1 MKSFWDDRYS
11 AAEYVYG
18 EDPNVFFAEQLK
30 KLTPGKIILPCD
42 GEGRNAV
49 YAALLGW
56 EVMAFDSSGA
66 GKIKAEKLAQKRNVK
81 IDFIIGDALTINYTQ
96 KSVDVVALIYAH
108 LPAQVRKRLNNTA
121 VNWLKPGGRIILE
134 AFNPNQI
141 GNLSGGPKEVSMLL
155 TEQIIK
161 EDFGSLQ
168 VKLLQMVETELY
180 EGEFH
185 KGKADVLRFIGQK
198 VENPDLA

>member
-198 VENPDLA
+198 V

>member
-56 EVMAFDSSGA
+56 EVLAFDSSEA
-66 GKIKAEKLAQKRNVK
+66 GKIKAEKLAQKKNVK

-108 LPAQVRKRLNNTA
+108 LPAQVRKRLNNAA
-121 VNWLKPGGRIILE
+121 VSWLKPGGRIILE

-198 VENPDLA
+198 V

>member
-56 EVMAFDSSGA
+56 EVLAFDSSEA
-66 GKIKAEKLAQKRNVK
+66 GKIKAEKLAQKKNVK

-198 VENPDLA
+198 V

>member
-56 EVMAFDSSGA
+56 EVLAFDSSEA
-66 GKIKAEKLAQKRNVK
+66 GKIKAEKLAQKKNVK

-108 LPAQVRKRLNNTA
+108 LPAQVRKRLTNAA
-121 VNWLKPGGRIILE
+121 VSWLKPGGRIILE

-198 VENPDLA
+198 V